1 MTLIEAI
8 QARHAVRKYRTEPIS
23 GEILDALR
31 REIAVVNK
39 EGGLH
44 VQLVTDEPKAFTG
57 PMAYGQFVGVRN
69 YLIMAG
75 QKADDLDERIGY
87 YGEKLVLLAQQ
98 LGLNTCWVGLSYR
111 KVSGTYELEGGE
123 KIGCYIA
130 LGYGETQG
138 VAHKVKSPQ
147 EVSNVSEL
155 TPDWFKR
162 GVDAALLAPTAINQ
176 QKFFIEYLGASTDGS
191 LPKVSLRVKGLSL
204 AGYTKMDKGIVRRN
218 FEIAAGKENFEWA

>member
-1 MTLIEAI
+1 MTLFEAI
-8 QARHAVRKYRTEPIS
+8 QKRHSVRRYRTEPIAKD
-23 GEILDALR
+23 ILDTLR
-31 REIAVVNK
+31 KEIAAVNE
-39 EGGLH
+39 EGGLR
-44 VQLVTDEPKAFTG
+44 VQLVTDEPKAFSG
-57 PMAYGQFVGVRN
+57 PMSYGKFVGVRN

-75 QKADDLDERIGY
+75 RKADDLDERIGY
-87 YGEKLVLLAQQ
+87 YGEKLVLIAQQ

-111 KVSGTYELEGGE
+111 KVSGTYELDGGE
-123 KIGCYIA
+123 KIGCCIA

-138 VAHKVKSPQ
+138 VAHKIKSPG

-176 QKFFIEYLGASTDGS
+176 QKFYIEYLGASNSDT
-191 LPKVSLRVKGLSL
+191 LPKVSLRIKGISL

-218 FEIAAGKENFEWA
+218 FEIAAGVENFEWA

>member
-39 EGGLH
+39 EGRLR

-57 PMAYGQFVGVRN
+57 PMAYGQFVWVRN
-69 YLIMAG
+69 YLVMAG